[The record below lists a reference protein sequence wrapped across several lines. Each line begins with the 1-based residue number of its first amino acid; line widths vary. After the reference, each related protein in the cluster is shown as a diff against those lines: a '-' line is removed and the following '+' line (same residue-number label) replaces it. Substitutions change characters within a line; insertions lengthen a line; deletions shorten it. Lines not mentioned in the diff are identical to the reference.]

1 MFIIGFTLLTG
12 LTVAN
17 WIKEN
22 PGIIQTGI
30 PTLDQVFTVL
40 LSSALFIGGILGFF
54 FDNTL
59 PGEPDN
65 LLIFIL
71 IHPKIRGIEILK
83 SATLTGMVINFFFKI
98 MTFLFRHLAAG
109 SDLSGKTF
117 ATINES

>member
-1 MFIIGFTLLTG
+1 MFIIGFTLLTA

-17 WIKEN
+17 WIKNN
-22 PGIIQTGI
+22 PGVIQTGI

-71 IHPKIRGIEILK
+71 RFEIQKVYL
-83 SATLTGMVINFFFKI
+83 
-98 MTFLFRHLAAG
+98 
-109 SDLSGKTF
+109 
-117 ATINES
+117 